1 MMNRLAVVLV
11 VVLLYSYAEAK
22 GAKCAK
28 PAVKTTSQITLYPP
42 EASSSGQFSFPGNG
56 NCGNN
61 GNGKGTPNCGVG
73 NGNGQGNAAP
83 QVSIACNCTKGQA
96 VYNIIGSALSNASV
110 TGQPAI
116 LVACNSTKMF
126 CMKGTN
132 GKKYKLK
139 KPANLLSPPVM
150 IFSYVNANGKAKN
163 LAVLNCPPVIA
174 GGNSSSVAFNKKAGF
189 NSKWNCKK
197 QNGAKGT
204 KASPIFGSKKG
215 KKYIKVA
222 SVSCSGCK
230 PLKACKV
237 ASSTSG

>member
-1 MMNRLAVVLV
+1 MSRLAVVLV

-139 KPANLLSPPVM
+139 KAQNLLSPQVM
-150 IFSYVNANGKAKN
+150 IFSVINKKGKAQN
-163 LAVLNCPPVIA
+163 LAVLGCPPVGA
-174 GGNSSSVAFNKKAGF
+174 SGNSSSSVTFNKKAGF
-189 NSKWNCKK
+189 NHKWNCKK
-197 QNGAKGT
+197 QQGSKGT
-204 KASPIFGSKKG
+204 KSAPAFGTKKA
-215 KKYIKVA
+215 KYIKVRDI
-222 SVSCSGCK
+222 SCSGCK
-230 PLKACKV
+230 HLKTCKV
-237 ASSTSG
+237 GSSTSG